1 MSSIKKIKIAFFLP
15 SFRGGGSENIFVDL
29 ANSICRMND
38 YSIKFFVVDLTGPLV
53 KKIDKNIEIIDF
65 KQKSVFKSLLKLVKF
80 IRSKKPDIVIS
91 SMTHCNLTLVIA
103 KLLSLIKVKLILR
116 ECSSIDHMFPLSF
129 KRPKSFNKILIK
141 FLYKKA
147 DSIVSNSQDLAED
160 LVKKFKLNNII
171 TIHNGYDIDYI
182 RELSKEKIDLNFQK
196 I

>member
-91 SMTHCNLTLVIA
+91 S
-103 KLLSLIKVKLILR
+103 
-116 ECSSIDHMFPLSF
+116 
-129 KRPKSFNKILIK
+129 
-141 FLYKKA
+141 
-147 DSIVSNSQDLAED
+147 
-160 LVKKFKLNNII
+160 
-171 TIHNGYDIDYI
+171 I
-182 RELSKEKIDLNFQK
+182 RI
-196 I
+196 